1 MTFRYYKV
9 TLIPKLLNKKMN
21 DIFLHLLKQ
30 NQKSTT
36 CRADPP
42 ISIPAPRPA
51 QCAVQVLPLS
61 ITDLSQHKTD
71 INQVKSHLQL
81 TKLTEIF
88 RLLEYSIK
96 TRQPLASSPDQTS
109 PDLKLL
115 KAL

>member
-1 MTFRYYKV
+1 M
-9 TLIPKLLNKKMN
+9 TLILKLLNKKMN
-21 DIFLHLLKQ
+21 DILHLLKQ

-42 ISIPAPRPA
+42 ISTPAPWPA
-51 QCAVQVLPLS
+51 QCEVQVLPLS

-96 TRQPLASSPDQTS
+96 TRLPLVSSPDQTS